1 MAILYLMDILN
12 YNVVIQLLITW
23 FSGMTRMSRK

>member
-12 YNVVIQLLITW
+12 YNVVIQLLIKW
-23 FSGMTRMSRK
+23 YIDYFGG